1 MSSCFPR
8 LRNKNKYNEQ
18 LAKRSEWVLRLK
30 ETSNRNIAMASSS
43 PTTGDYEEMKDPL
56 HSQPDRKLSSPTP
69 SNCTEIG
76 PNDCCLEDEQEE
88 EVYLVKQNYG
98 YCSIGFSIVQTIIL
112 IIMMIECGVAPMN
125 INPMV
130 GPYPGEWCVIV
141 IVYVCIV

>member
-1 MSSCFPR
+1 
-8 LRNKNKYNEQ
+8 
-18 LAKRSEWVLRLK
+18 
-30 ETSNRNIAMASSS
+30 
-43 PTTGDYEEMKDPL
+43 MKDPL

-69 SNCTEIG
+69 SAEIAG

-98 YCSIGFSIVQTIIL
+98 YCSIGFSIVQTVIL

-130 GPYPGEWCVIV
+130 GPYPGECVL
-141 IVYVCIV
+141 